1 MDQIRL
7 SVQDI
12 VNKEFKKSVRGY
24 SEKEVDL
31 FLDTIIDDYENF
43 QKQIEELTDEINKL
57 KRRDTET
64 ETRRTTTTQPAPV
77 NYDILKRISNLEK
90 AVFGPRVSEE
100 SE

>member
-7 SVQDI
+7 SVQEI

-31 FLDTIIDDYENF
+31 FLDVIIDDYENF

-57 KRRDTET
+57 KRRDTEA
-64 ETRRTTTTQPAPV
+64 EPRRTTTTQAAPV